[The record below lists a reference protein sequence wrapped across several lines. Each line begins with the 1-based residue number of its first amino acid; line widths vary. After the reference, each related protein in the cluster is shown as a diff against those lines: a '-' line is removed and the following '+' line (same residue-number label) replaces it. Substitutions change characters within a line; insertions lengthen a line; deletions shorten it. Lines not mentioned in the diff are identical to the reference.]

1 MASLPAS
8 DFRHFSKLLHLFSL
22 FIDQR
27 LRRMYAMLRP
37 EHFLNLEETEHASL
51 FTDLSRVWEG
61 LKGLKEY
68 VQKTVRPEL
77 LHTSLGQ
84 PGFIGENVFIG
95 EGTVV
100 EPGATILG
108 PAIIGKKCQIRAN
121 AYVRENVIIGDH
133 CVVGNATEIKHSILF
148 NHAVAPH
155 FNYVGDSILGSHA
168 HLGAGVKISN
178 FKLTQDT
185 IFIDDVDA
193 RGMPIDTGMRKLGA
207 VIGDYAE
214 VGCNAVLNPGSLI
227 GRHSIVYPN
236 VFWRGILPDNMIVK
250 NRAEQDVV
258 VLRPREY

>member
-1 MASLPAS
+1 
-8 DFRHFSKLLHLFSL
+8 
-22 FIDQR
+22 
-27 LRRMYAMLRP
+27 MYAMLRP

-68 VQKTVRPEL
+68 VEKTVRPEL
-77 LHTSLGQ
+77 LHTSIGQ

-121 AYVRENVIIGDH
+121 AYIRENVIIGDH

-236 VFWRGILPDNMIVK
+236 VCWRGILPDNMIVK